1 MRDELTPSVSADTL
15 KQSATAPAVGL
26 RSNLTAWRLILL
38 VVAAAAPLG
47 AVVGIL
53 PVAFAF
59 GNGAGLPFTVLLVMV
74 VLALFSVGY
83 SAMSRRVVSTGAFYT
98 YVSRG
103 LGGVPGLGAAAVAL
117 VAYPAITCTALAYF
131 GYFAQAAVSSVA
143 GGAPSWIW
151 FSVGAAIAVGALGYR
166 GIDLSFRVVAVLVT
180 IEFAVI
186 MSLVVG
192 IVGRLGLKAL
202 PAESFSVHELVTG
215 APGIAVMLVFLL
227 FVGFESAALYSEEAR
242 DPRRTVARATY
253 GVVAVMGVFYLLVT
267 WVTVGAVG
275 GSHIVEVAT
284 ASTGSLYAD
293 LATGYLAPWVG
304 EVITLVMATSMFAT
318 ALALHNVASRY
329 VFALG
334 RQGCLPSPL
343 GRPHLRLGGPHR
355 ASLVVSTVTTAVI
368 VSGAIVG
375 ADPFV
380 GLGTVAAGLGTVGVM
395 ALQCLASL
403 AVVGYFRRHGGGS
416 LWATLIAPV
425 VAFLAMAA
433 ATVLAVSRFEML
445 TGADNPLINALPAL
459 IALVFIAGAGYG
471 LWLRA
476 RRPQKYD
483 AVTAELSSETAA
495 SG

>member
-1 MRDELTPSVSADTL
+1 MRDELTPSVCADPL
-15 KQSATAPAVGL
+15 KQPAVAPVVGL

-59 GNGAGLPFTVLLVMV
+59 GNGAGLPFTVALVMV

-83 SAMSRRVVSTGAFYT
+83 SAMSRQVVSTGAFYA

-103 LGGVPGLGAAAVAL
+103 LGGVAGLGAAAIAL

-131 GYFAQAAVSSVA
+131 GYFTQAAVTSVA

-151 FSVGAAIAVGALGYR
+151 FSIGAAIAVGVLGYR
-166 GIDLSFRVVAVLVT
+166 GIDLSFRVVAVLVC

-186 MSLVVG
+186 ISLVVA

-202 PAESFSVHELVTG
+202 PAESFSVHQLSSG
-215 APGIAVMLVFLL
+215 APGVAVMLVFLL
-227 FVGFESAALYSEEAR
+227 FVGFESAALYSEEAHN
-242 DPRRTVARATY
+242 PRRTVARATY
-253 GVVAVMGVFYLLVT
+253 GVVAVMGVFYLLVA

-275 GSHIVEVAT
+275 GAHIVDVAT
-284 ASTGSLYAD
+284 TSTGSLYSD
-293 LATGYLAPWVG
+293 LAAGYLAPWVG
-304 EVITLVMATSMFAT
+304 EVITVAMATSMFAT

-334 RQGCLPSPL
+334 RQRCLPAPL
-343 GRPHLRLGGPHR
+343 GSAHPRLGGPHR
-355 ASLVVSTVTTAVI
+355 ASLVVSVVTTSVVLI
-368 VSGAIVG
+368 GAIVG

-395 ALQCLASL
+395 TLQCLASL
-403 AVVGYFRRHGGGS
+403 AVVGYLRRHGGGS
-416 LWATLIAPV
+416 MWATIVAPV
-425 VAFLAMAA
+425 IAFAAMAA

-445 TGADNPLINALPAL
+445 TGADNPVINALPAL
-459 IALVFIAGAGYG
+459 IAVVFVAGAGYG
-471 LWLRA
+471 VWLKA
-476 RRPQKYD
+476 RRPQQYG
-483 AVTAELSSETAA
+483 AVTARLSSE
-495 SG
+495 SD